1 MESARYAG
9 VIICSEQKPNYM
21 NRRNFIRNTSLSM
34 LALSFSGEV
43 NSNIVFKENKKKKI
57 ITGAHVWV
65 YASTQPGYDV
75 SPVLSQIFSDVAYA
89 GFDGVETMEHP
100 LRSAVY
106 TKQIR
111 ELSDQYK
118 IKLIGSSY
126 SGEMWNKDKTNL
138 IYEDVDNIF
147 TNMASAGGR
156 TFGVSV
162 GEPAG
167 REKTEKEFDTQALL
181 LKKIISLGEKKGI
194 VLNLHNHT
202 AEVRNNMFDLRGTL
216 KRIPDIK
223 LGPDLNWLL
232 RADINPLDFLREFR
246 KQIVFLHLRDQLRN
260 GKWPESMGEGNV
272 NFKEIADVLKEIN
285 FEGDAIIELA
295 HESGFILTRPLK
307 ESLKMSREYMKKT
320 MGI

>member
-1 MESARYAG
+1 MD
-9 VIICSEQKPNYM
+9 
-21 NRRNFIRNTSLSM
+21 RRKFIQSSSLSL
-34 LALSFSGEV
+34 LALSLARTSGASSFSAG
-43 NSNIVFKENKKKKI
+43 NTGKKI
-57 ITGAHVWV
+57 TVGAHVWV
-65 YASTQPGYDV
+65 YAATQAGYDV
-75 SPVLSQIFSDVAYA
+75 SPILGQIFSDVSYA

-106 TKQIR
+106 TKQIG
-111 ELSDQYK
+111 ELIDQYK

-126 SGEMWNKDKTNL
+126 GADIWNKDKQNE
-138 IYEDVDNIF
+138 IYEDVDRIF
-147 TNMASAGGR
+147 TNMASVGGR

-167 REKTEKEFDTQALL
+167 RKKTEAEFDAQAEL
-181 LKKIISLGEKKGI
+181 LKKLITLGSKKGI

-202 AEVRNNMFDLRGTL
+202 AEVADNMYDLRGTL
-216 KRIPDIK
+216 KRMPDVK

-232 RADINPLDFLREFR
+232 RAGIDPISFLKEFR
-246 KQIVFLHLRDQLRN
+246 KQIVFMHLRDQLKD

-272 NFKEIADVLKEIN
+272 DFKQIAAVINEIN

-295 HESGFILTRPLK
+295 HENGFVRTRPLK
-307 ESLKMSREYMKKT
+307 ESLKMSRDFMRST

>member
-1 MESARYAG
+1 M
-9 VIICSEQKPNYM
+9 
-21 NRRNFIRNTSLSM
+21 SL
-34 LALSFSGEV
+34 LALSLARTEVASSFSAG
-43 NSNIVFKENKKKKI
+43 NGGKKI
-57 ITGAHVWV
+57 TVGAHVWV

-75 SPVLSQIFSDVAYA
+75 STILSQIFSDVSYA

-100 LRSAVY
+100 LRSTVY
-106 TKQIR
+106 TKQIG
-111 ELSDQYK
+111 ELIDKYK

-126 SGEMWNKDKTNL
+126 GADMWNKDKKNE
-138 IYEDVDNIF
+138 IYEDVDRIF
-147 TNMASAGGR
+147 TNMASVGGR

-167 REKTEKEFDTQALL
+167 RKKTEAEFDAQADLL
-181 LKKIISLGEKKGI
+181 RKLITLGLKNGI

-202 AEVRNNMFDLRGTL
+202 AEVENNMYDLKGTL

-232 RADINPLDFLREFR
+232 RAGIDPISFLKEFR
-246 KQIVFLHLRDQLRN
+246 KQIVFMHLRDQLKD

-272 NFKEIADVLKEIN
+272 DFKQIADVIKEIN

-295 HESGFILTRPLK
+295 HENGFVRTRPLK
-307 ESLKMSREYMKKT
+307 ESLKMSRDFMKKT

>member
-1 MESARYAG
+1 
-9 VIICSEQKPNYM
+9 M
-21 NRRNFIRNTSLSM
+21 NRRNFIRNTSLSLM
-34 LALSFSGEV
+34 ALSICRTGTSDPAFPV
-43 NSNIVFKENKKKKI
+43 NSRKKI
-57 ITGAHVWV
+57 IVGAHVWV

-106 TKQIR
+106 TKQIK
-111 ELSDQYK
+111 ELIDQYK

-126 SGEMWNKDKTNL
+126 SGEMWDKDKTNQ

-147 TNMASAGGR
+147 KNMASVGGR

-167 REKTEKEFDTQALL
+167 REKTEKEFDTQADL
-181 LKKIISLGEKKGI
+181 LKKIISLGEKEGI

-216 KRIPDIK
+216 RRIPDIK

-232 RADINPLDFLREFR
+232 RAGINPIDFLREFR
-246 KQIVFLHLRDQLRN
+246 KQILFLHLRDQSTN

-272 NFKEIADVLKEIN
+272 NFKEIADVLSEIN

-295 HESGFILTRPLK
+295 HETGFITTRPLK
-307 ESLKMSREYMKKT
+307 ESLKMSRDFMKKT